1 MRSIWERHEIWG
13 KIGKRA
19 YGFDEYNRKGGCALD
34 FSNKNLWLLFHW
46 GDEPIYITETMVS
59 TWIVMAVLIVLAVV
73 VRVRLKGF
81 KSVPRGFQNAV
92 EAMVETMANFT
103 RNTMGDPLENYG
115 GYFFSIFAF
124 ILLSNYSALVGMRPP
139 TADLATTAALALASF
154 VLIHATGIRMKKGR
168 YFKEYFEPN
177 PIFFPI
183 NLVGELSKPISLAFR
198 LFGNLLGGVIIMGLV
213 YQMLPLVL
221 RFVLPDILHAYFDVF
236 VGALQAYIFT
246 ILSMTFISQKALD

>member
-1 MRSIWERHEIWG
+1 M
-13 KIGKRA
+13 
-19 YGFDEYNRKGGCALD
+19 D
-34 FSNKNLWLLFHW
+34 FANKNLWLLFYW
-46 GDEPIYITETMVS
+46 GDDPIYITQSILT

-73 VRVRLKGF
+73 VRVRLKSF
-81 KSVPRGFQNAV
+81 KSVPRGFQNV
-92 EAMVETMANFT
+92 IETLVETMYNFAK
-103 RNTMGDPLENYG
+103 NTMGDALESYG

-124 ILLSNYSALVGMRPP
+124 ILLSNYSALIGLRPP
-139 TADLATTAALALASF
+139 TSDLATTAALALATF
-154 VLIHATGIRMKKGR
+154 VLIHFTGIRMKRGK

-213 YQMLPLVL
+213 YQMLPLAL

-236 VGALQAYIFT
+236 VGALQAFIFT
-246 ILSMTFISQKALD
+246 VLSMTFISQKALD